1 MTDQPDSETIE
12 VKRRRLR
19 AAIRQYRLDA
29 ALTQK
34 QAADELGW
42 SISKIVRVEQ
52 GAVPIVPSDVRA
64 MLHLYGETDPDQM
77 EKLVGLA
84 KAAREQKGFA
94 EFSDIASQEYQEL
107 LGLER
112 SAKVVYKYEPSVVP
126 GLFQTYD
133 YARALSR
140 ALGSSERT
148 VERQVDLRMQRQLL
162 LEAPQRPELN
172 FILGEASVSRPVGG
186 VDVMNEQ
193 LNRLLELSTQD
204 GVNLWLLPFAAGP
217 HRAMGSAFTIM
228 EFADPQLPDLLYLE
242 NAERESTSRD
252 EKVQIKFYEELF
264 LQLRL
269 LAAEHGS
276 FEEQVRTIRRQRFGA
291 TPDPA

>member
-1 MTDQPDSETIE
+1 MSDLPDGETIE

-29 ALTQK
+29 GRTQK

-52 GAVPIVPSDVRA
+52 GAVPIAPSDVRA
-64 MLHLYGETDPDQM
+64 MLHLYGEADAERM
-77 EKLVGLA
+77 ERLVGLA

-94 EFSDIASQEYQEL
+94 EYSDIASQEYQEL

-126 GLFQTYD
+126 GIFQTYD

-148 VERQVDLRMQRQLL
+148 IERQVELRMQRQLL
-162 LEAPQRPELN
+162 LEAARRPELN
-172 FILGEASVSRPVGG
+172 FILGEASVARPVGG

-193 LNRLLELSTQD
+193 LNRLLELSAED

-217 HRAMGSAFTIM
+217 HRGMGSAFTIM
-228 EFADPQLPDLLYLE
+228 EFEDPQLPDLLYLE
-242 NAERESTSRD
+242 NAERESISRD
-252 EKVQIKFYEELF
+252 EKVQIKYYEELF
-264 LQLRL
+264 VQLQA
-269 LAAEHGS
+269 LATEHGS
-276 FEEQVRTIRRQRFGA
+276 FEEQLETIRRERFG
-291 TPDPA
+291 TPPAG

>member
-1 MTDQPDSETIE
+1 MTDRPDGETIE

-29 ALTQK
+29 GRTQK

-52 GAVPIVPSDVRA
+52 GAVPIAPSDVRA
-64 MLHLYGETDPDQM
+64 MLHLYGEADAGRM
-77 EKLVGLA
+77 EQLVGLA
-84 KAAREQKGFA
+84 KEAREQKGFA
-94 EFSDIASQEYQEL
+94 EYSDIASQEYQEL

-126 GLFQTYD
+126 GIFQTYD

-148 VERQVDLRMQRQLL
+148 IERQVELRMQRQLL
-162 LEAPQRPELN
+162 LEAARRPELN
-172 FILGEASVSRPVGG
+172 FILGEATVARPVGG

-193 LNRLLELSTQD
+193 LNRLLELSAED

-217 HRAMGSAFTIM
+217 HRGMGSAFTIM
-228 EFADPQLPDLLYLE
+228 EFEDPQLPDLLYLE
-242 NAERESTSRD
+242 NAERESISRD
-252 EKVQIKFYEELF
+252 EKVQIKYYEELF
-264 LQLRL
+264 VQLQA
-269 LAAEHGS
+269 LATEHGS
-276 FEEQVRTIRRQRFGA
+276 FEEQLETIRRERFG
-291 TPDPA
+291 TRPPG